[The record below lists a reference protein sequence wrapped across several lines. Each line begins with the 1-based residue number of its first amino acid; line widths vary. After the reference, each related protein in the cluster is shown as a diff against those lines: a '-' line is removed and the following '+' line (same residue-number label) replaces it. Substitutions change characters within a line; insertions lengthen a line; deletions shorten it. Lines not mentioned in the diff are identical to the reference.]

1 MPRLNL
7 HFYNPKKDTEGVW
20 NKLVAL
26 LDPPYCHCEI
36 EFLHGLSCAVYINGP
51 VHMKTRQFDANF
63 YDCVSIQCSPY
74 AYDRALDY
82 CTRKT
87 EALEMFSLSMM
98 LASKLPPLRFSTS
111 GTFCSKMCA
120 EALLEAG
127 VLPADLNPRLLT
139 PSALSRALTSAG
151 PAAPP
156 DQGGA
161 TPALDFAVCAV

>member
-161 TPALDFAVCAV
+161 TPALDFAV

>member
-161 TPALDFAVCAV
+161 TPALDFAVCTV